1 MAATGSGRKEPRLAR
16 GRGQER
22 APLTQVRHPAE
33 ARVEAD
39 LSHLVGAGQEEVD
52 HAVGDHAARE
62 AEELVVKATPLP
74 EAVPAA
80 WRARLHAQQLPVGG
94 GEARDLAHSAPDL
107 RCRRG
112 WLQEGGDGTGSACA
126 PPPPPRHRAPRLSP
140 PPRHPVVPLPCP
152 FRFYPFRT

>member
-112 WLQEGGDGTGSACA
+112 WLQEGGTGRGRPVLLHPRPVTA
-126 PPPPPRHRAPRLSP
+126 PPASPR